1 MNRADISMTN
11 TKTQSLRHTEKVNCL
26 YYAVYPEIRK
36 VEYVPYFYAEV
47 RIDFNDVRTGLRETF
62 SLNKALEIYSS
73 TADLLWIK
81 DMVQDVDPQKMVSS
95 APEGA
100 RIGSLPEYVDA
111 NFISHMETQFVQ
123 YLLRSFATELYRNS
137 ALNVYSNSGESGS
150 EFIGRCSDLF
160 DGPRRRELDLLQDVF
175 KRRLEQLKEKYLVS
189 EEAMGLERARIES
202 QNKDIFSRYSDRI
215 AGLFLVS
222 RFASAQSVMS
232 FHNSPGMSELEERL
246 AALGIEAQNAIA
258 KLINSYD
265 DKARALDEYILHP
278 NLKDIHFVR
287 SCILWM
293 PKKAA

>member
-1 MNRADISMTN
+1 MTN
-11 TKTQSLRHTEKVNCL
+11 IEPQSLRHTEKVKCL
-26 YYAVYPEIRK
+26 YYAVNPEIRN

-73 TADLLWIK
+73 TADLLWIS
-81 DMVQDVDPQKMVSS
+81 DMVQDVDPQKMASS

-100 RIGSLPEYVDA
+100 RFGSLPEYVDA
-111 NFISHMETQFVQ
+111 KFISNMETQFVQ

-137 ALNVYSNSGESGS
+137 ALNVYSNSGESRT
-150 EFIGRCSDLF
+150 EFIGRCAELF

-175 KRRLEQLKEKYLVS
+175 KRRLEQLKEKYLIS

-222 RFASAQSVMS
+222 RFASGRSIEP
-232 FHNSPGMSELEERL
+232 FHNSPGMRELEERL
-246 AALGIEAQNAIA
+246 VALGIEAQNAIA
-258 KLINSYD
+258 NLTNSYD
-265 DKARALDEYILHP
+265 DKARGLDEYLLHP

>member
-1 MNRADISMTN
+1 MNRTDIPMTDIEP
-11 TKTQSLRHTEKVNCL
+11 QSLRHTEKVKYL
-26 YYAVYPEIRK
+26 YYAVDPEIRK
-36 VEYVPYFYAEV
+36 VEYVSYFYAEV
-47 RIDFNDVRTGLRETF
+47 RIDFNDVRTGFRETF

-73 TADLLWIK
+73 TANLLWIK

-100 RIGSLPEYVDA
+100 RFASLPEYVDA
-111 NFISHMETQFVQ
+111 TFIAHMETQFVQ
-123 YLLRSFATELYRNS
+123 YLLRSFAAELYRNS
-137 ALNVYSNSGESGS
+137 ALNVYSNPGESRS
-150 EFIGRCSDLF
+150 EFVGRCAELF

-175 KRRLEQLKEKYLVS
+175 KRRLDQLKEKYLVS

-202 QNKDIFSRYSDRI
+202 QNRDIFSRYSDRI

-222 RFASAQSVMS
+222 RFASGRSIEPS
-232 FHNSPGMSELEERL
+232 HNSSGMLELEERL
-246 AALGIEAQNAIA
+246 MALGIEAQNAIA
-258 KLINSYD
+258 NLASFYD
-265 DKARALDEYILHP
+265 EKARALDEYLLHP